1 MLKDITIEMPYSLGI
16 IHSGSI
22 IKLAIEY
29 GLEYELEYE
38 AESYIP
44 VSITDNDTH
53 GRWIYEPSENFYRF
67 NVWDPDGGDISK
79 FYWDLR
85 NMLNL

>member
-22 IKLAIEY
+22 IKLAIEH
-29 GLEYELEYE
+29 GLEYE

-44 VSITDNDTH
+44 VSITDNDAH
-53 GRWIYEPSENFYRF
+53 GKWIYKPSGNCYRF